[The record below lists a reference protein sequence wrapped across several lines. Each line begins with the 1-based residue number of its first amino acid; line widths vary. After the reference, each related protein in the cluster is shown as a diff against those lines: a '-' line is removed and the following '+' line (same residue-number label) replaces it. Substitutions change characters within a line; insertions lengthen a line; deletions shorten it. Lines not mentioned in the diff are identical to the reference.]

1 MNNMIRHSFRIVFMN
16 LTIGCIFLSES
27 NCLSKLT
34 ELTHLNLSWTHFDNE
49 ILRVLGALPVLK
61 SLDLS
66 SANMNGPLSG
76 KGMYIFEFSS
86 STTYEKV

>member
-1 MNNMIRHSFRIVFMN
+1 MNNMICHSIRIAFMN

-34 ELTHLNLSWTHFDNE
+34 KLTHLNLSSTHFDKEN
-49 ILRVLGALPVLK
+49 LRLMGALPVLK

-66 SANMNGPLSG
+66 YARMEGPFSG

-86 STTYEKV
+86 STTYEEV

>member
-1 MNNMIRHSFRIVFMN
+1 MNNMICHSFRIAFMN

-34 ELTHLNLSWTHFDNE
+34 KLTHLNLSSTHFDNE
-49 ILRVLGALPVLK
+49 NLRFLGALPVLK
-61 SLDLS
+61 SLDLTNTRM
-66 SANMNGPLSG
+66 AGPLSG

-86 STTYEKV
+86 STTYEEV

>member
-1 MNNMIRHSFRIVFMN
+1 MNNMICHSFRIVFMN

-27 NCLSKLT
+27 NGLSKLT
-34 ELTHLNLSWTHFDNE
+34 KLTHLNLSWTHFDKEN
-49 ILRVLGALPVLK
+49 LRFLGALPVLK

-66 SANMNGPLSG
+66 YTLMKGPLSD

-86 STTYEKV
+86 STTYEEV

>member
-1 MNNMIRHSFRIVFMN
+1 MNNMICHSFRIVFMN

-34 ELTHLNLSWTHFDNE
+34 ELTHLNLSWTHFDKE

-66 SANMNGPLSG
+66 NADMKGPLSG

>member
-1 MNNMIRHSFRIVFMN
+1 MNNMICHSIRIAFMN

-34 ELTHLNLSWTHFDNE
+34 KLTHLNLSWTRFDKEN
-49 ILRVLGALPVLK
+49 LRFLGALPVLK

-66 SANMNGPLSG
+66 FTFMEGPLSS

-86 STTYEKV
+86 STTYEEV

>member
-1 MNNMIRHSFRIVFMN
+1 MNNMICHSIRIAFMN

-34 ELTHLNLSWTHFDNE
+34 KLTHLNLSSTHFDNE
-49 ILRVLGALPVLK
+49 NLRFLGALPVLK
-61 SLDLS
+61 SLDLTNTRM
-66 SANMNGPLSG
+66 AGPLSG

-86 STTYEKV
+86 STTYVEV

>member
-1 MNNMIRHSFRIVFMN
+1 MNNMICHSIRIAFMN

-34 ELTHLNLSWTHFDNE
+34 KLTHLNLSSTHFDNE
-49 ILRVLGALPVLK
+49 NLRFLGALPVLK
-61 SLDLS
+61 SLDLTNTRM
-66 SANMNGPLSG
+66 AGPLSG

-86 STTYEKV
+86 STAYEEV

>member
-1 MNNMIRHSFRIVFMN
+1 MNNMICHSFRIVFMN

-66 SANMNGPLSG
+66 NADMKGPLFG

-86 STTYEKV
+86 STTYEEV

>member
-1 MNNMIRHSFRIVFMN
+1 MNNMICLSFRIVFIN
-16 LTIGCIFLSES
+16 LTTGCIFLSES

-34 ELTHLNLSWTHFDNE
+34 KLTHLNLSSTDFDKEN
-49 ILRVLGALPVLK
+49 LRFMGALPVLK

-66 SANMNGPLSG
+66 YARMEGPFSG

-86 STTYEKV
+86 STMYEEV

>member
-1 MNNMIRHSFRIVFMN
+1 MNNMICHSIRIAFMN

-34 ELTHLNLSWTHFDNE
+34 KLTHLNLSSTHFDNE
-49 ILRVLGALPVLK
+49 NLRFLGALPVLK
-61 SLDLS
+61 SLDLTNTRM
-66 SANMNGPLSG
+66 AGPLSG

-86 STTYEKV
+86 STTYEEV